1 MFVSIF
7 GKDTRT
13 LLDAFGIER
22 LGIED
27 INLTTGYLDT
37 ARAKQEWE
45 LLF

>member
-7 GKDTRT
+7 GKDART
-13 LLDAFGIER
+13 LLDAFGIEK

-27 INLTTGYLDT
+27 INLTTGYLNT
-37 ARAKQEWE
+37 AQAKQGWE